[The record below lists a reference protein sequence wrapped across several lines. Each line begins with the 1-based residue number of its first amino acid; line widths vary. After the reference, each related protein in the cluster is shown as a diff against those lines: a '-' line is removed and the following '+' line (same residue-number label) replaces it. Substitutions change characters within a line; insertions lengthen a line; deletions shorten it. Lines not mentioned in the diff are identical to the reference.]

1 MPREAAVMDDATLPA
16 YADLPVREGL
26 PPGSSWGVW
35 GDHDVLGALNL
46 LTPERVRA
54 ATASIRTGRTFGLNL
69 DLTLP
74 DPTLF
79 GRAPFRH
86 EVTDARNE
94 VHDDIYHGWNTQ
106 SSSQWDGFRHMGH
119 REHGHYGGVPDAE
132 HGVHHWAARGIVG
145 RAVLADVARWREHD
159 GRPLRQGEADPIS
172 ADDLLACLAAQG
184 SPIETGDVLLVR
196 TGYLTWYRGLDRAG
210 REAHAAT
217 PRTPGLAGADVPG
230 VLWDLHISAV
240 ASDNPAVEVI
250 PPMRPFL
257 HTMLL
262 PLLGLPLG
270 ELWDL
275 DALADDCAAAGT
287 YDAFLTSAPLN
298 MPGGVASP
306 PNAIAIR

>member
-1 MPREAAVMDDATLPA
+1 MDDPALPG

-35 GDHDVLGALNL
+35 GDRDVFGTLNL
-46 LTPERVRA
+46 LSPERVLA
-54 ATASIRTGRTFGLNL
+54 ATKAIRTGRTFGLNL
-69 DLTLP
+69 ALTLP
-74 DPTLF
+74 DPPLF
-79 GRAPFRH
+79 GRAAVRH
-86 EVTDARNE
+86 EVTGEGDW
-94 VHDDIYHGWNTQ
+94 VHDDVYHGWNTQ
-106 SSSQWDGFRHMGH
+106 SSSQWDGFRHLGH
-119 REHGHYGGVPDAE
+119 RDHGHYGGVPDVQ
-132 HGVHHWAARGIVG
+132 HGVAHWAASGIVG
-145 RAVLADVARWREHD
+145 RAVLADVARWRAQV
-159 GRPLRQGEADPIS
+159 GRPLRQGEEDPIS
-172 ADDLLACLAAQG
+172 ADDLLACLAAQE
-184 SPIETGDVLLVR
+184 SRIETGDVLLLR
-196 TGYLTWYRGLDRAG
+196 TGYVSWYRGLDRAG

-230 VLWDLHISAV
+230 VLWDLHISAI
-240 ASDNPAVEVI
+240 AADNPAVEVI
-250 PPMRPFL
+250 PSSRPFL
-257 HTMLL
+257 HPVLL